1 MCCRVQVSKGLLQVA
16 KALAFLHED
25 AKIIHG
31 NLTLESVCVNARVRR
46 HKLKASA
53 GRLTP

>member
-1 MCCRVQVSKGLLQVA
+1 MSKGLLQVA